1 MSNLYDSLRIALLA
15 GPFDKLWRNE
25 VHPKYWIFLGL
36 CTLGYDLKLEKKEF
50 DYNAFLLR
58 LRSPGSSNLLTAFD
72 YSNYLMASSPSVA
85 LFTTLL
91 LPMKSLFNSKQYG
104 PCFDEMVHGHDVLS
118 ESSGVVEISDSP
130 AANLDDEVEEIAND
144 QETALFDQV
153 EQSIAL

>member
-1 MSNLYDSLRIALLA
+1 M
-15 GPFDKLWRNE
+15 
-25 VHPKYWIFLGL
+25 
-36 CTLGYDLKLEKKEF
+36 EF